1 MLAGLFSPRAAAR
14 AAPVSPPEV
23 LDAEHRLLRGEDFSA
38 AVRTGA
44 RRGSRRLVVHYC
56 AGGSGDISPA
66 LVGVVVPK
74 KQIALAT
81 HRNRVKR
88 RIRAL
93 MAARLTEL
101 EPGSRVVVRGLAG
114 AEGATSAELGRDIDS
129 LLERCRALH
138 REGRRR

>member
-1 MLAGLFSPRAAAR
+1 MPAGPFSPRAAAR

-23 LDAEHRLLRGEDFSA
+23 LDAEHRLLRGEDFST

-56 AGGSGDISPA
+56 AGGSGDSSPA

-74 KQIALAT
+74 KQIPLAT

-88 RIRAL
+88 RIRGV
-93 MAARLTEL
+93 MAARLTRL
-101 EPGSRVVVRGLAG
+101 EPGSRVVIRGLAG
-114 AEGATSAELGRDIDS
+114 ADGASSAELGRDVDL
-129 LLERCRALH
+129 LLERCRELA
-138 REGRRR
+138 RRGRRR